1 MFSLTKRRAI
11 IVYYNGR
18 RVLHSLH
25 HYGQVRYASRRFHY
39 AILYVNQD
47 GYGEVKERVRHLRAV
62 KRVVD
67 SARPDLDPT
76 LTDLEQTGLYKQ
88 HDEDD
93 QK

>member
-1 MFSLTKRRAI
+1 MFNLTKRRAI

-18 RVLHSLH
+18 RVLRSLH
-25 HYGQVRYASRRFHY
+25 HYGQLRYASKHFHY

-47 GYGEVKERVRHLRAV
+47 RYDEIKERVQHLRAV
-62 KRVVD
+62 KRVIN
-67 SARPDLDPT
+67 SARPDLDPN

-93 QK
+93 

>member
-1 MFSLTKRRAI
+1 MVNLTKRRAI

-18 RVLHSLH
+18 RVLRSLH
-25 HYGQVRYASRRFHY
+25 DYGQLRYASKHFHY
-39 AILYVNQD
+39 ASLYVNQD
-47 GYGEVKERVRHLRAV
+47 RYDEIKERVQHLRAV
-62 KRVVD
+62 KRVIN

-93 QK
+93 